1 VKSVRSTGGR
11 QIIVVI
17 VRNRRGLLTPFI
29 GLVQYVVKNG
39 DSPRAGSL
47 RAGVH
52 GRAGVLAGS
61 HAGATA
67 LRLPPRPGCEAGSTS
82 VRPWAAGLGR
92 SVAGG
97 GSSVR

>member
-1 VKSVRSTGGR
+1 MKSVRSTGGR

-39 DSPRAGSL
+39 DSPRAGCL
-47 RAGVH
+47 GAGVH

-61 HAGATA
+61 HAGRDGAP
-67 LRLPPRPGCEAGSTS
+67 L
-82 VRPWAAGLGR
+82 AAASGL
-92 SVAGG
+92 
-97 GSSVR
+97 